1 MALTLCE
8 VGCDLVVLFFFSYLF
23 LVLHDLGE
31 LNKEGLDI
39 LLEPRN
45 ILGARERA
53 SS

>member
-1 MALTLCE
+1 MALTPCD
-8 VGCDLVVLFFFSYLF
+8 VGCDLAVLFFSYLF
-23 LVLHDLGE
+23 LVLYDLGE

-39 LLEPRN
+39 SLKPRN